1 MSIKNIVFAAVE
13 MDIVK
18 HHAENSL
25 GRNKMTNYVA
35 LVDWASNKFGE
46 KVSTM
51 TILGY

>member
-25 GRNKMTNYVA
+25 GRN
-35 LVDWASNKFGE
+35 
-46 KVSTM
+46 VSTM